1 MKIVFCVNGKF
12 SAFDYCKYLNKKKF
26 SLHLITTYPYFHLKK
41 YGLKNSQITSFVWLE
56 LVKKINQKF
65 FLDKGFLLIG
75 NVIDNFTHKMFDY
88 LCSEKLKKLKFDKLI
103 AFSGSSEKTL
113 KFAKIVKAK
122 SYLIRGSAHI
132 LSVKKIL
139 QSESKKCNAT
149 IQLPNKHLIR
159 REINE
164 YKLADK
170 IIVHSNFAFNSFV
183 KEGIIKNKVSILPL
197 GVDKVLKSNFFK
209 KEKTH
214 KQILY
219 LGQVSIR
226 KGVHYLLKIFSSLN
240 LKDVTLVIAGP
251 VQKEM
256 VHILKKYAVNTN
268 IKILG
273 RVGHSEKINLFKNS
287 NIFCLPTLED
297 GFAKVLLEAAEY
309 GNYLL
314 CSKFSAGPDII
325 DRNKNLGVIF
335 DPRNEGEFIKK
346 LLFSINYVKQ
356 NNTVKYTTII
366 SNRYKWNIVADQFC
380 SILNSK

>member
-75 NVIDNFTHKMFDY
+75 NIIDNFTHEMFDY
-88 LCSEKLKKLKFDKLI
+88 LCSQKLKKLKFDKLI

-113 KFAKIVKAK
+113 SVAKNIKAK

-132 LSVKKIL
+132 LTVKKIL
-139 QSESKKCNAT
+139 QSESKKYNAT
-149 IQLPNKHLIR
+149 IQLPHKNIIR

-164 YKLADK
+164 YKIADK
-170 IIVHSNFAFNSFV
+170 IIVHSHFAFKSFI
-183 KEGIIKNKVSILPL
+183 KEGILKNKVSILPL
-197 GVDKVLKSNFFK
+197 GVDKVLKSNFYKREK
-209 KEKTH
+209 KH

-226 KGVHYLLKIFSSLN
+226 KGVHYLLEIFSRLN

-256 VHILKKYAVNTN
+256 VHILKKYAVNKN

-325 DRNKNLGVIF
+325 DRNKNLGVVF
-335 DPRNEGEFIKK
+335 DPLNYDEFKKK
-346 LLFSINYVKQ
+346 LLFSINYVKL
-356 NNTVKYTTII
+356 NNAVKYTKII
-366 SNRYKWNIVADQFC
+366 SKRYKWNIVADQFC

>member
-12 SAFDYCKYLNKKKF
+12 SAFDYCKYLNKKNF

-41 YGLKNSQITSFVWLE
+41 YGLKSSQITSFFWLE
-56 LVKKINQKF
+56 LVKRINQKF

-75 NVIDNFTHKMFDY
+75 NVIDNFTHEMFDY
-88 LCSEKLKKLKFDKLI
+88 LCSKKLKKLKFDKLI

-113 KFAKIVKAK
+113 SVAKNFKAK

-132 LSVKKIL
+132 LTVKKIL
-139 QSESKKCNAT
+139 ELESKKYNAT
-149 IQLPNKHLIR
+149 IQLPHKNLIR

-164 YKLADK
+164 YKIADK
-170 IIVHSNFAFNSFV
+170 IIVHSHFAFKSFI
-183 KEGIIKNKVSILPL
+183 KEGILKNKVSILPL

-209 KEKTH
+209 KEKKN

-226 KGVHYLLKIFSSLN
+226 KGVHYLLEIFNRLN
-240 LKDVTLVIAGP
+240 LNDVTLVIAGP
-251 VQKEM
+251 VQKEF
-256 VHILKKYAVNTN
+256 VHILKKFSVNAK

-273 RVGHSEKINLFKNS
+273 RVTHSEKINLFKDS

-314 CSKFSAGPDII
+314 CSKFSAGPDIVS
-325 DRNKNLGVIF
+325 RNKNLGIIF
-335 DPRNEGEFIKK
+335 DPRNSAEFKK
-346 LLFSINYVKQ
+346 NLLFSINYVNK
-356 NNTVKYTTII
+356 NKIIKYNKII
-366 SNRYKWNIVADQFC
+366 NKRYKWSFVTDQFC
-380 SILNSK
+380 AILNSK

>member
-12 SAFDYCKYLNKKKF
+12 SAFDYCKYLNKKNF

-41 YGLKNSQITSFVWLE
+41 YGLKSSQITSFFWLE
-56 LVKKINQKF
+56 LVKRINQKF

-75 NVIDNFTHKMFDY
+75 NVIDNFTHEMFDY
-88 LCSEKLKKLKFDKLI
+88 LCSKKLKKLKFDKLI

-113 KFAKIVKAK
+113 SVAKNIKAK

-132 LSVKKIL
+132 LTVKKIL
-139 QSESKKCNAT
+139 QSESKKYNTT
-149 IQLPNKHLIR
+149 IQLPHKHLIR

-164 YKLADK
+164 YKIADK
-170 IIVHSNFAFNSFV
+170 IIVHSHFAFKSFI
-183 KEGIIKNKVSILPL
+183 KEGILKNKVSILPL

-209 KEKTH
+209 KEKKN

-226 KGVHYLLKIFSSLN
+226 KGVHYLLEIFNRLN
-240 LKDVTLVIAGP
+240 LNDVTLVIAGP
-251 VQKEM
+251 VQKEF
-256 VHILKKYAVNTN
+256 VHILKKFAVNAK

-273 RVGHSEKINLFKNS
+273 RVTHSEKINLFKDS

-335 DPRNEGEFIKK
+335 DPLNYNEFKKK

-356 NNTVKYTTII
+356 NNTSKYTTII